1 MRNNEI
7 RNYVQQTVVDKWAPD
22 YYGYAVIT
30 MGVGKSR
37 IIAMAIN
44 KIMDDPAKAWEL
56 QFYDIPI
63 LILVNSR
70 FLRDVELMRE
80 LKKWGCNH
88 PIKVSCYQSAYK
100 WNKTIGLIIGDELDF
115 SITKE
120 ERYINAFRNNVF
132 KYFLGLTGTM
142 IADKL
147 AQAIDVFKR
156 PPFYT
161 YTLRQAQEDGVIN
174 KVFITLHEVPLLT
187 EPSVSAPMGEAQK
200 YAWVENKIKSA
211 EYALSV
217 CFYRIRNWQDFPRE
231 MVTEA
236 KTSIDQYKAIK
247 KYWESSGANPS
258 CRVKMMKSSESSIA
272 YAKKLKELI
281 LQDPKNKV
289 IIFGELT
296 DDVDAIADHGFH
308 GKKGNKAT
316 IESFNSGEIR
326 ELGVCK
332 KVNRGVNFE
341 NLNQCIVQSYSSS
354 ETDALQGYIGR
365 MVRLDPS
372 EVAYI
377 HILYSC
383 YTIEE
388 VKLYCKNLSWA
399 LSFIQSEA
407 LQHINKQYYING
419 L

>member
-1 MRNNEI
+1 MTGNEI
-7 RNYVQQTVVDKWAPD
+7 RNLVQHAVVDNWSPD
-22 YYGYAVIT
+22 YYGYAIIT

-44 KIMDDPAKAWEL
+44 KIMEDPAKAFDIQL
-56 QFYDIPI
+56 YDIPI
-63 LILVNSR
+63 LVLVNSR
-70 FLRDVELMRE
+70 YLRDTELMKE
-80 LKKWGCNH
+80 LQKWGCNH
-88 PIKVSCYQSAYK
+88 KVKASCYQSAYK
-100 WNKTIGLIIGDELDF
+100 WNKSIGLLIADELDF

-120 ERYINAFRNNVF
+120 ERYINAFRNNKF
-132 KYFLGLTGTM
+132 RFFLGLTGTM

-147 AQAIDVFKR
+147 SKAIDVFKR

-174 KVFITLHEVPLLT
+174 KVFITLHEVPLFT
-187 EPSVSAPMGEAQK
+187 VPTVAAPMGEAQK
-200 YAWVENKIKSA
+200 YAWVENKIKSC
-211 EYALSV
+211 EHALSV
-217 CFYRIRNWQDFPRE
+217 CFDRIINWKTFPRE

-236 KTSIDQYKAIK
+236 RGSIDQYKAIK
-247 KYWESSGANPS
+247 KYWESSGANPN
-258 CRVKMMKSSESSIA
+258 CRVKMMKSSESSIT
-272 YAKKLKELI
+272 YARKLKELI
-281 LQDPKNKV
+281 LQDPSNKV
-289 IIFGELT
+289 IVFSELT
-296 DDVDAIADHGFH
+296 EDVDSIADHGFH
-308 GKKGNKAT
+308 GKKNDSSIVTK
-316 IESFNSGEIR
+316 FNSGEIR

-341 NLNQCIVQSYSSS
+341 NLNHCIVQSYSSS

-365 MVRLDPS
+365 LVRLEPS
-372 EVAYI
+372 QMAYI

-383 YTIEE
+383 YTVDE